1 MTEPLYYHTI
11 SGCRSCGNKN
21 LQPIFSFGK
30 MPLADALLTKDQL
43 NKPELLVPLNVVFCP
58 KCSLVQIVETV
69 DPKILFCRDYPYF
82 SSTSEAYLDHA
93 RKNAEEL
100 IKSRGLNSESL
111 VIEPACNDGYLLK
124 NFLEKGI
131 PVLGIDPAEAP
142 LKAAEKA
149 GIKTMCTFFSEE
161 LSRKLR
167 EDGLQADVL
176 LANNVLAHV
185 ADTNGFVEA
194 IRIILKDNG
203 VAVIEVPYVV
213 DMIDNCEFDTIYH
226 QHLCNF
232 SLTSLDNLFRSHSMY
247 INDVRHVPVHGGT
260 LRIYVEHKEKVGESV
275 KSMLKEERLRGITEY
290 SFYQDFARRVNELR
304 NSLMDILIN
313 LKKQGKTIV
322 AYGAAAKG
330 QTLMCYCGIDKR
342 HLDYVVDLNP
352 FKHGRFMGGNHL
364 EIFPTEKILE
374 EMPDY
379 VLLLPWNFKDE
390 ILEQQKTYRKKGGK
404 FIIPIPKPVVV

>member
-1 MTEPLYYHTI
+1 
-11 SGCRSCGNKN
+11 
-21 LQPIFSFGK
+21 

-43 NKPELLVPLNVVFCP
+43 NEPELLVPLSLVFCP
-58 KCSLVQIVETV
+58 NCSLVQIVETV
-69 DPKILFCRDYPYF
+69 DPAVLFCRDYPYF
-82 SSTSEAYLDHA
+82 SSTSQAYLDHA
-93 RKNAEEL
+93 RKNAEDL
-100 IKSRGLNSESL
+100 INSRKLNAQSL

-124 NFLEKGI
+124 NFVEHGI

-142 LKAAEKA
+142 LKVAEKA
-149 GIKTMCTFFSEE
+149 GIKTMCTFFSED
-161 LSRKLR
+161 LARKLR
-167 EDGLQADVL
+167 DDGLQVDVL

-185 ADTNGFVEA
+185 ADTNGFIDA
-194 IRIILKDNG
+194 IRIILKDSG

-213 DMIDNCEFDTIYH
+213 DMIDKREFDTIYH

-260 LRIYVEHKEKVGESV
+260 LRIYVELNENVGESV
-275 KSMLKEERLRGITEY
+275 KSMLKEERLRGITEF

-304 NSLMDILIN
+304 DSLMDIIRN
-313 LKKQGKTIV
+313 LKKQGKTIA

-330 QTLMCYCGIDKR
+330 QTLMGYCRIDKS

-364 EIFPTEKILE
+364 EIFPVTKLLE

-379 VLLLPWNFKDE
+379 VLLLPWNFRDE
-390 ILEQQKTYRKKGGK
+390 ILEQQKTYRQKGGK
-404 FIIPIPKPVVV
+404 FIIPIPEPVII